1 MSDKYDDTDRHKTHL
16 LVQVEDTVAKLRDSN
31 RELEKTLT
39 ELRNTQLALAEAE
52 KKRDEFKGRAQ
63 ETVRQYV
70 VSLVYINYGCFYR
83 NERLLSCLELT
94 HLLSQ

>member
-1 MSDKYDDTDRHKTHL
+1 MGSGNC
-16 LVQVEDTVAKLRDSN
+16 QTVSLYSN

-63 ETVRQYV
+63 ETVRQ
-70 VSLVYINYGCFYR
+70 
-83 NERLLSCLELT
+83 
-94 HLLSQ
+94 

>member
-70 VSLVYINYGCFYR
+70 VLFSQNISQYGKI
-83 NERLLSCLELT
+83 
-94 HLLSQ
+94 HLIGFDYFFTI